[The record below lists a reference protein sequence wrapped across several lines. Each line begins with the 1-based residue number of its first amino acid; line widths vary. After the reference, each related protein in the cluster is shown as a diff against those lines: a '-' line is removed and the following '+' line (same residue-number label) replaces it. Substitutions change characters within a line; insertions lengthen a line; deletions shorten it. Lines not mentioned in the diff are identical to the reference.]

1 MTVERLSLN
10 AFEKIVKGKTRDDT
24 TCVIKFYSVGCP
36 FCEALKE
43 TYEEIADAFH
53 DVYFFAFNVADHPN
67 LERLVSINGV
77 PTISMVRAGTYRPE
91 IIILGEPKRPHEAT
105 WYHRDEIKEFVER
118 NMEEKTNEH

>member
-43 TYEEIADAFH
+43 TYEEIADTFH
-53 DVYFFAFNVADHPN
+53 EVYFFAFNVADHPN
-67 LERLVSINGV
+67 LENFFPINGV
-77 PTISMVRAGTYRPE
+77 PSISVVKSGVFRPQ
-91 IIILGEPKRPHEAT
+91 IVMLGEPKEPDETT
-105 WYHRDEIKEFVER
+105 WYHHDEIREFVKR
-118 NMEEKTNEH
+118 NTEEENK

>member
-24 TCVIKFYSVGCP
+24 TCVIKFYSAGCP
-36 FCEALKE
+36 LCEALKE

-67 LERLVSINGV
+67 LEKLIPLNGV
-77 PTISMVRAGTYRPE
+77 PTISMVRAGTYRPQ
-91 IIILGEPKRPHEAT
+91 IITLGEPPEPDAIT
-105 WYHRDEIKEFVER
+105 WYRRDEIKEFVER
-118 NMEEKTNEH
+118 NLEEENK